1 MGTDLKRK
9 LMLLIVSMA
18 ILTIMVGCSPSPT
31 TTTTPASQ
39 NQQTLEIISVLG
51 PLQPVNPGGPII
63 EITLK
68 NLAVEPIISLAAVLE
83 LNRSFNFNFDV
94 TSSNPLLL
102 DKIISA
108 KLTLIVGGFSD
119 NISYPLTING
129 TQQNGA
135 TFAYT
140 EQV

>member
-1 MGTDLKRK
+1 
-9 LMLLIVSMA
+9 MLLIVSMA